1 MIHATALVDA
11 RAELGPGVSVGP
23 GSVIGPEARIGEATE
38 IGAHVIVEGAVRIG
52 ARCRIGHGSILGAPP
67 QDLKYQPGTP
77 SSVAIGDDTVLRE
90 YVTVHRA
97 TREGG
102 ETRVGRHCLLMTASH
117 VAHDCEVG
125 DHVILIN
132 NAGLT
137 GHVLVEERVTVGG
150 LSGIHPYARIGA
162 YAYIGGCSK
171 VNQDVPP
178 FVIVDGNPATARA
191 VNVIG
196 MRRAG
201 VSAAARRGAKEA
213 FRVLYRSGLGPV
225 AAARRLREEL
235 GADPMAQRL
244 VAFLEQSRLGIVRWH
259 RGAAAPAE
267 EPVV

>member
-1 MIHATALVDA
+1 MIHPTALVDA
-11 RAELGPGVSVGP
+11 RAELGTRVSVGP
-23 GSVIGPEARIGEATE
+23 GSVIGPEVRIEEGTE
-38 IGAHVIVEGAVRIG
+38 IGAHVILEGAVRIG
-52 ARCRIGHGSILGAPP
+52 ARCRIGHGAIVGAPP
-67 QDLKYQPGTP
+67 QDLKYRPGTP
-77 SSVAIGDDTVLRE
+77 SGVAIGDDTVLRE

-137 GHVLVEERVTVGG
+137 GHVIVEERVTVGG
-150 LSGIHPYARIGA
+150 LSGVHPFARIGA

-171 VNQDVPP
+171 VSQDVPP

-201 VSAAARRGAKEA
+201 LPTAQRRGAQEA
-213 FRVLYRSGLGPV
+213 FRVLYRSGLAPA

-235 GADPMAQRL
+235 ADDPMAQRI
-244 VAFLEQSRLGIVRWH
+244 VNFLEQSRLGIVRWH